1 MAEMTDQELNDHMDD
16 YEQVSIFDK
25 DNEVWPAITSNDGSE
40 TNSHSSVPTS
50 SLRGPEM
57 FVYRILWL

>member
-16 YEQVSIFDK
+16 KLVSKK
-25 DNEVWPAITSNDGSE
+25 DNEVWPMITSNDGIES
-40 TNSHSSVPTS
+40 NSHSHVPTWPS
-50 SLRGPEM
+50 FLRGPEM